1 MKTLTVYIKEQVLF
15 LIMEETADKSSFK
28 SYLFFWSGQLAS
40 ILGSSVVYFVLLWWL
55 VDETKSA
62 IALSIGS
69 VSYFVP
75 LILVSLIAGVVADRY
90 DRKKVIFIADS
101 LQAFSTFIMI
111 LFFAYGIMEFWYLY
125 FFFAFRSTCQAFHQ
139 PTQNA
144 IIPTMV
150 PKEKL
155 SRINGINFLL
165 TGAINII
172 GPVIGA
178 TFLIYFTVEQALW
191 IDIITYSIAIVP
203 LLLIKIPS
211 FHKETEDKKRE
222 SMWKE
227 FKSGFKILTTIPGLL
242 MLILEA
248 TIFNFLVQPISTLF
262 PYYIRVIHNGSV
274 VDFALISM
282 SFNVGMFIGGI
293 LTTIKKEWKYKI
305 PIMISVAIINAIIY
319 ALFSFVPIGFI
330 FLLMLYSVIRGF
342 TIPIL
347 NTLFYTILQLRV
359 PSDKLGRVISIDN
372 TLSCIGIPLG
382 SILAGPLAVIIG
394 IGPLFFISA
403 SLIIVAEIV
412 IYLFTKIRLLDSEE
426 DSSQE
431 PG

>member
-1 MKTLTVYIKEQVLF
+1 
-15 LIMEETADKSSFK
+15 MEEKADKSSFK
-28 SYLFFWSGQLAS
+28 SYLFFWSGQLVS

-55 VDETKSA
+55 VDETESA
-62 IALSIGS
+62 VALSIGS

-75 LILVSLIAGVVADRY
+75 FILVSLIAGVVADRY

-111 LFFAYGIMEFWYLY
+111 LFFSYGIMEYWYLY

-165 TGAINII
+165 TGFINII
-172 GPVIGA
+172 GPMIGA
-178 TFLIYFTVEQALW
+178 TLLIFLTVEQALW
-191 IDIITYSIAIVP
+191 IDIITYLIAIVP

-242 MLILEA
+242 VLILEG
-248 TIFNFLVQPISTLF
+248 TFINFLLQPISTLL

-282 SFNVGMFIGGI
+282 SFNVGIFIGGI
-293 LTTIKKEWKYKI
+293 LTTLKKEWKYKV
-305 PIMISVAIINAIIY
+305 PVMILATIIYAIAY
-319 ALFSFVPIGFI
+319 ALFSFVPTGFFI
-330 FLLMLYSVIRGF
+330 LIMLYIAIQGF
-342 TIPIL
+342 TLPIY
-347 NTLFYTILQLRV
+347 NALFYTILQSKV
-359 PSDKLGRVISIDN
+359 PSDKLGRITSIDN
-372 TLSCIGIPLG
+372 TLSCIIIPLG
-382 SILAGPLAVIIG
+382 SILAGALTVIIG

-403 SLIIVAEIV
+403 SLIIIV
-412 IYLFTKIRLLDSEE
+412 DVVVYLFTNIRLLDSEE

>member
-1 MKTLTVYIKEQVLF
+1 
-15 LIMEETADKSSFK
+15 MEEKVDKSSFK
-28 SYLFFWSGQLAS
+28 SYLFFWSGQLVS

-55 VDETKSA
+55 VDGTESA
-62 IALSIGS
+62 VALSIGS

-75 LILVSLIAGVVADRY
+75 FILVSLIAGVVADRY
-90 DRKKVIFIADS
+90 DRKKVILIADS

-111 LFFAYGIMEFWYLY
+111 LFFAYGIMEYWYLY

-155 SRINGINFLL
+155 SRINGINYLL
-165 TGAINII
+165 TGVIHII
-172 GPVIGA
+172 GPMIGA
-178 TFLIYFTVEQALW
+178 TFLIFLTVEQALW
-191 IDIITYSIAIVP
+191 IDIITYLISIVP
-203 LLLIKIPS
+203 LLLVKIPS

-227 FKSGFKILTTIPGLL
+227 FKSGIKILTTIPGLL
-242 MLILEA
+242 ALILEA
-248 TIFNFLVQPISTLF
+248 MMVNFLAQPISTLL
-262 PYYIRVIHNGSV
+262 PYYIRIIHNGSV

-293 LTTIKKEWKYKI
+293 LTTIKKKWKYKV
-305 PIMISVAIINAIIY
+305 PIMISAGIIYAIAY
-319 ALFSFVPIGFI
+319 ALFSFVPTGFFI
-330 FLLMLYSVIRGF
+330 LIMLYTVIMGF
-342 TIPIL
+342 TLPIW
-347 NTLFYTILQLRV
+347 NALFYTILQLKV
-359 PSDKLGRVISIDN
+359 PSDKLGRITSIDN
-372 TLSCIGIPLG
+372 TFSCISIPLG
-382 SILAGPLAVIIG
+382 SILAGPLVVIIG

-403 SLIIVAEIV
+403 SLIVIVEIV
-412 IYLFTKIRLLDSEE
+412 VYLFTKVRLLDSEE

>member
-1 MKTLTVYIKEQVLF
+1 
-15 LIMEETADKSSFK
+15 MEEKADISSFK

-75 LILVSLIAGVVADRY
+75 FILVSLIAGVVADRY

-165 TGAINII
+165 TGVINII
-172 GPVIGA
+172 GPMIGA
-178 TFLIYFTVEQALW
+178 TLLIFLTVELALW

-242 MLILEA
+242 ALILEA

-274 VDFALISM
+274 VDFALLSM

-293 LTTIKKEWKYKI
+293 LTTIKKKWKYKV
-305 PIMISVAIINAIIY
+305 PIMISAAIINAIVY
-319 ALFSFVPIGFI
+319 ALFSFVPTGFI

-347 NTLFYTILQLRV
+347 NTLFYTILQLRI

-412 IYLFTKIRLLDSEE
+412 VYLFTKIRLLDSEK
-426 DSSQE
+426 E
-431 PG
+431 PDNNQKKISN